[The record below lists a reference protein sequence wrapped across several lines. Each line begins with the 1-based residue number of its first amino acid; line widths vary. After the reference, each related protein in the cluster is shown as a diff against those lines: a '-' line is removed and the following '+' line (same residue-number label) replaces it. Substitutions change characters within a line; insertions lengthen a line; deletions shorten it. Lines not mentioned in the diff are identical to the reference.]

1 MKEYVIRQNLD
12 LHWLSPFLKKN
23 CFALHVSLKQKLLT
37 NVTFPFVETKPE
49 QLASFGA
56 TDPNSNL
63 TTRQRFQAPFPSIKE
78 EALSDQG
85 SEQCI
90 SDEKNSSTS
99 SGDDSSD
106 SDSVS
111 GVIEAAEAITNQG
124 SNLNQPQTILQ
135 GVNNDSVSDEHKEKV
150 IVWDCASSESSACG
164 SNASSS
170 IEKSNSGSYESD
182 DVKFSNQYGYVQLV
196 NEDTETA
203 SEQSETV
210 LHDDNC
216 HVGEQARNA
225 SEMLASGVLYSET
238 SDELLYQEQTSA
250 GIAGE
255 DGLSSDENKQNT
267 KLSIVGSIND
277 SSFGLSDPKS
287 DVVEAEMSNIPLS
300 TNVEMQFADKCN
312 EDSDLLETIEERVSN
327 RPVLDNQH
335 MTHGQEIREE
345 QISENGNDYDRYS
358 TELGAVGGTN
368 HNDTPILVDSSC
380 EADAH
385 FAQDTV
391 SGIPVSQD
399 DEHTCV
405 NSDCGPTVSAHE
417 QSQSGQVGDPVI
429 TAVLVAIDP
438 EVTNT
443 STTEAQAILDD
454 QEVASYSTVHV
465 PGESHPSSS
474 YAGLNEH
481 HDHTISPD
489 LTITVHSQDS
499 PEAQRI
505 TSGEANLGKV
515 PPIWVPD
522 SVATHCMNCGL
533 KFSVLRRRHHCRACG
548 KVCCMLHVWS
558 AQKVLFIIHT

>member
-1 MKEYVIRQNLD
+1 MKECVIRQNLD

-23 CFALHVSLKQKLLT
+23 CLSLHVSLKQKLLT
-37 NVTFPFVETKPE
+37 NVTFSFVETKPE
-49 QLASFGA
+49 QLASFSA
-56 TDPNSNL
+56 TDPNSKL
-63 TTRQRFQAPFPSIKE
+63 ITRQRFQAPFPSIKE

-111 GVIEAAEAITNQG
+111 GVIEAAEAITIQG
-124 SNLNQPQTILQ
+124 PSLNQPQTILQ

-170 IEKSNSGSYESD
+170 IEKSNAGSYESD
-182 DVKFSNQYGYVQLV
+182 DTKFSNQYGYVQLV

-210 LHDDNC
+210 LHDNNC

-225 SEMLASGVLYSET
+225 TEMSASGVLYSET

-255 DGLSSDENKQNT
+255 GRLSIDENKQNT
-267 KLSIVGSIND
+267 KLSFVGSMND

-287 DVVEAEMSNIPLS
+287 DVVEPEMSNIPLS
-300 TNVEMQFADKCN
+300 TNVEVQFADKCN
-312 EDSDLLETIEERVSN
+312 EDSDLLETIEEHVSN

-335 MTHGQEIREE
+335 VTHGQEIREE

-358 TELGAVGGTN
+358 TELGAVGGIN
-368 HNDTPILVDSSC
+368 HNDTPSLVDSSC
-380 EADAH
+380 VAYAH

-399 DEHTCV
+399 DEHTYV
-405 NSDCGPTVSAHE
+405 KSDCGPTVSAHE

-429 TAVLVAIDP
+429 TAVLVAIEP

-443 STTEAQAILDD
+443 SSTEAQAILDD

-465 PGESHPSSS
+465 PVESDLASS
-474 YAGLNEH
+474 YDENQERDEHFAGLNEH

-499 PEAQRI
+499 LEAQRI

-548 KVCCMLHVWS
+548 KVC
-558 AQKVLFIIHT
+558 

>member
-23 CFALHVSLKQKLLT
+23 FFALHVSLKQKLLT

-111 GVIEAAEAITNQG
+111 GVIEAAEVITNQG

-135 GVNNDSVSDEHKEKV
+135 GVNNDSVSDELKEKV
-150 IVWDCASSESSACG
+150 LVWDCASSESSACG

-182 DVKFSNQYGYVQLV
+182 DAKFSNQSGYVQLV
-196 NEDTETA
+196 NENTETA

-210 LHDDNC
+210 LHDNNC
-216 HVGEQARNA
+216 LVGEQARNA
-225 SEMLASGVLYSET
+225 TEMLASGVLYSET
-238 SDELLYQEQTSA
+238 SDELLYQEQTLA

-255 DGLSSDENKQNT
+255 DRLSIDENKQNT
-267 KLSIVGSIND
+267 KLSTVGSIND

-358 TELGAVGGTN
+358 TELGAVGGIN
-368 HNDTPILVDSSC
+368 HNDTPSLVDSNC

-399 DEHTCV
+399 VEHTYV

-465 PGESHPSSS
+465 PGESHPASS
-474 YAGLNEH
+474 YDENQVERDEHFVGLDEH

-533 KFSVLRRRHHCRACG
+533 KFSVIRRRHHCRACG
-548 KVCCMLHVWS
+548 KVS
-558 AQKVLFIIHT
+558 